1 MMTLWPSW
9 GNARD
14 VKTLARQII
23 NRAWECGFP
32 VEGNEDVELTL
43 SMSEVLDIV
52 TTRIKEQA
60 DRVRNV
66 AGSLAGPG
74 PLGPSGPPK
83 QTACAPPP
91 SRNLPLAQTTTAE
104 TQRQEPNQRQNP
116 GPPPN
121 AAQDQGEQRDD
132 GVSDADWKQLQRD
145 KATASQRLQDEKER
159 MKEAQVQA
167 KFVAN
172 DKLGL

>member
-43 SMSEVLDIV
+43 STSEVLDIV